1 MKAAPAR
8 LLIVAGSDSSGGAGI
23 QADIKTATAL
33 GVYAM
38 TAVTAVTVQDT
49 IRVHTI
55 HLIPPSIIGE
65 QIACVLAD
73 IGADAIKIGMLGS
86 ADAVDAVAD
95 ALEAHGSGIPIVLDP
110 VLVSSSG
117 TSLLSNDAIIR
128 LKDRLL
134 PLTDLLT
141 PNIPEAECLTG
152 AALGSR
158 DDMLRAADALRGMG
172 AEAVLIKGG
181 HAPGSPVRDILVSKT
196 GIEEFENPRIP
207 TRSTHGTGCTLAS
220 AIACGLA
227 QQRPLTE
234 AVGSARAFVQA
245 ALETAPN
252 LGRGQGLLNH
262 LQGNP
267 RPE

>member
-8 LLIVAGSDSSGGAGI
+8 LLI

-33 GVYAM
+33 GIYAM

-49 IRVHTI
+49 VRVRAI
-55 HLIPPSIIGE
+55 HAIPASIIGE

-86 ADAVDAVAD
+86 MDAVDAVAD
-95 ALEAHGSGIPIVLDP
+95 ALEIHGRGIPIVLDP
-110 VLVSSSG
+110 VLLSSSG
-117 TSLLSNDAIIR
+117 ASLLPGDAVAR

-134 PLTDLLT
+134 PLTALVT
-141 PNIPEAECLTG
+141 PNIPEAEHLTG
-152 AALGSR
+152 IAFGSH
-158 DDMLRAADALRGMG
+158 DDMLRAADALRRLG
-172 AEAVLIKGG
+172 ADAVLIKGG
-181 HAPGSPVRDILVSKT
+181 HAPGSPVRDILVSET
-196 GIEEFENPRIP
+196 GTEEFEFPRVA

-227 QQRPLTE
+227 EHRPLAD
-234 AVGSARAFVQA
+234 AVRRARSFVQT

-252 LGRGQGLLNH
+252 FGLGHGPLNH
-262 LQGNP
+262 MHAIKH
-267 RPE
+267 